1 MPDFDPTTLHT
12 ADLALNLVAQY
23 VPPLDARKT
32 GALVALAT
40 LKARE
45 LAALD
50 AAREA
55 CRGSDAACVGSVEV
69 CGE

>member
-23 VPPLDARKT
+23 VPPIDARKT
-32 GALVALAT
+32 GALVALAS
-40 LKARE
+40 LKACE

-55 CRGSDAACVGSVEV
+55 CRVPDARCEGSGEV
-69 CGE
+69 CDG